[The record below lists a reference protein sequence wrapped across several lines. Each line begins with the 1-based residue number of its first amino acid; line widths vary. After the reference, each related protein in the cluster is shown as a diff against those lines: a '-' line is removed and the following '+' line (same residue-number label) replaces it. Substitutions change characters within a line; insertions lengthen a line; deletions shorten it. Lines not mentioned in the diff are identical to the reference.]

1 MLQEHDTFIP
11 HVLPILKGTTVAF
24 PNADNYYHNVFSV
37 VAGERFDLG
46 RYGEGSARQQRFD
59 QGALIVVRCE
69 IHPGMKA
76 YILVRDNPH
85 FTVADAT
92 GRYTLTV
99 PAGEQRVVG
108 WHPTRGR
115 VERTIHISGSDTLR
129 IDLSL

>member
-1 MLQEHDTFIP
+1 MRQEHDTFIP
-11 HVLPILKGTTVAF
+11 HVLPILRGTTVAF

-59 QGALIVVRCE
+59 QGAVIVVRCE

-85 FTVADAT
+85 FTVADAA
-92 GRYTLTV
+92 GHFTLTV

-115 VERTIHISGSDTLR
+115 VERTVHISGSDTLR